1 MADRAQKMLQASL
14 LRFVRRGAWG
24 HAGRLLEKSHPADIA
39 EVLDRL
45 TEVDR
50 RSVFDLIRS
59 PKVRAEVLAALEF
72 AGGASLLSG
81 LEPEPAARMLQ
92 HVSPDDAAL
101 LLRELPR
108 EQTDAILAELG
119 DQAEDVEALLVYAE
133 DTAGG
138 IMSPDYFAL
147 SEDVTA
153 KEAIERLQ
161 AQQQAEA
168 SFYVYVTD
176 ERSQL
181 VGVLSLRQLILQPP
195 YTVLRDCMMP
205 DPIRVSTDTDQEE
218 VARMVARYDLLAL
231 PVVDPT
237 NRLVGV
243 VTVDDV
249 IDVMR
254 EEATEDLLKLAG
266 TTVEEIHSPGP
277 VRGAWIR
284 FPWLAAS
291 FVGGGVGVLL
301 LDRFQDTLTSTVQI
315 VFFLPVILGMAGNI
329 GSQCSM
335 VVVRGLVTGRL
346 ELKSIGGIIG
356 HEIGTSVLL
365 AVTFATALG
374 SVALALG
381 YGPPTFPLVVS
392 AGIFTSMMLA
402 ALLGT
407 VLPLL
412 FTRMGFDPAIA
423 SGPFVTTSVD
433 VFGILAFFLVAGALL

>member
-1 MADRAQKMLQASL
+1 MADLAQKMLQASL

-45 TEVDR
+45 TEADR

-81 LEPEPAARMLQ
+81 LDPEPAARMLQ

-119 DQAEDVEALLVYAE
+119 DQAEDVEALLVYTE

-168 SFYVYVTD
+168 SFYVYVID

-266 TTVEEIHSPGP
+266 TTVEEIHSP
-277 VRGAWIR
+277 AC
-284 FPWLAAS
+284 A
-291 FVGGGVGVLL
+291 
-301 LDRFQDTLTSTVQI
+301 
-315 VFFLPVILGMAGNI
+315 
-329 GSQCSM
+329 
-335 VVVRGLVTGRL
+335 
-346 ELKSIGGIIG
+346 
-356 HEIGTSVLL
+356 
-365 AVTFATALG
+365 ALG
-374 SVALALG
+374 NQKRD
-381 YGPPTFPLVVS
+381 GPR
-392 AGIFTSMMLA
+392 
-402 ALLGT
+402 GT
-407 VLPLL
+407 V
-412 FTRMGFDPAIA
+412 
-423 SGPFVTTSVD
+423 TSSR
-433 VFGILAFFLVAGALL
+433 